1 MASWLSR
8 HHHGYSGTA
17 MSNQGTQLRFRPKFD
32 KIIELLLYFAHKT
45 QYIDH
50 YQASKLVY
58 LCDYIHLNRFRR
70 PTTFD
75 IHTAMQHG
83 PVATKTYE
91 ILKGEKKA
99 LAEAGVTE
107 LPFHTSCLDNIII
120 VGSPK
125 RSVDYDVFS
134 KSDITVA
141 DEVLAKY
148 GNLPFAKLHD
158 ITSKHF
164 AYQKAW
170 NTRKGDAKSAVMS
183 YDDLFEESALKE
195 DYLEDYGPVS
205 ANM

>member
-1 MASWLSR
+1 
-8 HHHGYSGTA
+8 
-17 MSNQGTQLRFRPKFD
+17 MSNQSARLRFRPKLD

-45 QYIDH
+45 QYVDH

-58 LCDYIHLNRFRR
+58 LCDYIHLNRYRR

-91 ILKGEKKA
+91 ILKGEKKV
-99 LAEAGVTE
+99 LSDAGLEE
-107 LPFHTSCLDNIII
+107 LPFHTSSLDNIII
-120 VGSPK
+120 IGSPK

-134 KSDITVA
+134 KSDIVVA
-141 DEVLAKY
+141 DHVLDKY
-148 GNLPFAKLHD
+148 GDLPFAKLHD

-170 NTRKGDAKSAVMS
+170 NSRKGEAKSAVMS
-183 YDDLFEESALKE
+183 YDDLLEESAIKD
-195 DYLEDYGPVS
+195 DYLDEYGPVS